1 MKTSSN
7 PKFLAAQAAKVAAA
21 RAARNLV
28 FLPTDSLNRTA
39 FVCRDVVGVGSP
51 ATDTVGVLSHHPFPV
66 VFGEGK
72 PYEGVAVNPDDTTR
86 YAVIRVRPQI
96 GQAELWVA
104 AGILG
109 ERRGMKLHEAV
120 RSLTAADAAEIRQI
134 LAGE

>member
-1 MKTSSN
+1 MM
-7 PKFLAAQAAKVAAA
+7 
-21 RAARNLV
+21 
-28 FLPTDSLNRTA
+28 
-39 FVCRDVVGVGSP
+39 
-51 ATDTVGVLSHHPFPV
+51 GVLPYPPFAV
-66 VFGEGK
+66 TFGSGQ
-72 PYEGVAVNPDDTTR
+72 PYDGAAVNPNDATR

-134 LAGE
+134 LAAE